1 MCLKTIIVAVA
12 DIILFVPC
20 LLKGHYVEIQTQ
32 NLNIYNINEVTIQ
45 NQKYLFFPLVN
56 KPAVLDTV

>member
-20 LLKGHYVEIQTQ
+20 LLKGHYVETQTQ

-45 NQKYLFFPLVN
+45 NQKY
-56 KPAVLDTV
+56 